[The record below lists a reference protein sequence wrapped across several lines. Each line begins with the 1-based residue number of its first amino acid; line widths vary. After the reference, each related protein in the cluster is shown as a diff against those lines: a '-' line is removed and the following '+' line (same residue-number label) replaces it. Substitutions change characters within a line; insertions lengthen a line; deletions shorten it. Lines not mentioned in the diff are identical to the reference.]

1 MHGIL
6 LRTTMEVVMERAM
19 EGSREKVKIVRAK
32 CGDDA
37 GILGAAYVSLKSI
50 GRRA

>member
-1 MHGIL
+1 
-6 LRTTMEVVMERAM
+6 MEVVTERAM
-19 EGSREKVKIVRAK
+19 EGSREKVKIVQAK

-50 GRRA
+50 GHRE